1 MKKHLLIL
9 ASLAISVWTASGREY
24 FFNGGFETDSFDGI
38 KITSSDAVLVN
49 TSSGRSLFIG
59 KVVGGLEIQP
69 AENSIF
75 SGENV
80 KESKVLPHC
89 TFELKLDPKAT
100 CNLSFD
106 YMPGNIRN
114 GGGFIITD
122 SKGKV
127 LRQRVLPVNNL
138 DWNNYQIPFKF
149 HPESDG
155 RIFLKFFIKSAAD
168 LGGMALDNISIRLH
182 GDLLPRWGSG
192 NILIGNGDLPG
203 WFWKVSDSNSIK
215 CNGDGFTL
223 QTTSDETVTVEVKTP
238 ELMPEKEYCLR
249 LGGNADKIMSAVAEI
264 KFIDSRQQIIGK
276 SAVFTL
282 KNSAGKYFRKDWRF
296 SLPEGTMLVQLNV
309 KYRFA
314 ADTSASIDTPRIF
327 LAPKLKK

>member
-1 MKKHLLIL
+1 
-9 ASLAISVWTASGREY
+9 
-24 FFNGGFETDSFDGI
+24 
-38 KITSSDAVLVN
+38 
-49 TSSGRSLFIG
+49 
-59 KVVGGLEIQP
+59 
-69 AENSIF
+69 
-75 SGENV
+75 
-80 KESKVLPHC
+80 
-89 TFELKLDPKAT
+89 
-100 CNLSFD
+100 
-106 YMPGNIRN
+106 
-114 GGGFIITD
+114 
-122 SKGKV
+122 V

-223 QTTSDETVTVEVKTP
+223 QTASDETVTVEVKTP

-264 KFIDSRQQIIGK
+264 KFN
-276 SAVFTL
+276 T
-282 KNSAGKYFRKDWRF
+282 
-296 SLPEGTMLVQLNV
+296 
-309 KYRFA
+309 A
-314 ADTSASIDTPRIF
+314 ADIDKDFEPLFYDKDENNLPWGKIKDMQFVNEITIASIE
-327 LAPKLKK
+327 